1 MAGGVEVVGGDIVEM
16 EFKVLVVE
24 NEVGLKVLVGDR
36 VEVKLKVLTGGV
48 VSEIRVEFEFEVLE
62 VVGKVKIGVEW
73 VSEV

>member
-48 VSEIRVEFEFEVLE
+48 VSEIRVEFEVLD

>member
-48 VSEIRVEFEFEVLE
+48 VSEITVEFEVLE
-62 VVGKVKIGVEW
+62 VVCKVKIGVEW